1 MNAFHGEKVFL
12 DNLNLSNAEDGPSS
26 VEFVMISTRSRDYI
40 IRKEFGCS
48 SSIDIQGE
56 Y

>member
-1 MNAFHGEKVFL
+1 MFVNTVMNAFHGEKVFL
-12 DNLNLSNAEDGPSS
+12 DKLNLSNAE
-26 VEFVMISTRSRDYI
+26 TRSRDYI